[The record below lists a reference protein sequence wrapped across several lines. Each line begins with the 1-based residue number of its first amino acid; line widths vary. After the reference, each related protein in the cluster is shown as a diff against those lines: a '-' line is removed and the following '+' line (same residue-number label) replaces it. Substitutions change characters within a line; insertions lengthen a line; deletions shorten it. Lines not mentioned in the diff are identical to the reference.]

1 MKQHNLYDKNETGE
15 SSNVDDGD
23 DDDDKQKVKSN
34 KRISMEE
41 VYKQKR
47 EEMEKVRMEREA
59 TIKAK
64 KEAKEEAE
72 ARRKVARGNMMRKT
86 RHGQPVM
93 KYRIEHLLESIKK
106 SAGNDGNRTA

>member
-1 MKQHNLYDKNETGE
+1 
-15 SSNVDDGD
+15 
-23 DDDDKQKVKSN
+23 
-34 KRISMEE
+34 MEE
-41 VYKQKR
+41 VYMQKR
-47 EEMEKVRMEREA
+47 EEMEKVRKEREA

-72 ARRKVARGNMMRKT
+72 ARRKIARGNMMRKT

-106 SAGNDGNRTA
+106 SAGNDGSRTA